1 MTAEQTPA
9 RKRRVLISGASIAGP
24 ALAFWLDRY
33 GFDVTVV
40 ERAPTIRTGG
50 YPIDVRGTAIDVIE
64 RMKLLPQVRA
74 AHVESRMM
82 TFVDAQGDVIG
93 SVPIYEAIGSDLS
106 RDVELPRGTLASLL
120 YDATLGG
127 AVDYRFNESIETL
140 RDDGDGVD
148 IRFTTGRQERYDIV
162 VGADGM
168 HSLTRR
174 LVFGPEA
181 QFTRFLGFS
190 FNIFTL
196 PNDRGLSH
204 GGVFHAEPGK
214 VAGLF
219 AVKESDQLFA
229 FLTFVA
235 DDASISGNRDPQE
248 QIRRTRAAFAGM
260 GWELPRLLDAMEEA
274 DDLYFDTVSQIKMP
288 SWSNGRVALLGDA
301 AYAPSFR
308 SGQGTSLALVGAYV
322 LAGELATH
330 DDPTDAFNTYDRLMR
345 PFVEANQALATDGHG
360 EFFLPRTQQDIEAR
374 DRMLAEIA
382 KNGMANLRGGGRPE
396 AHAALQ
402 LPDYP
407 LQPL

>member
-1 MTAEQTPA
+1 MTTDQTPA
-9 RKRRVLISGASIAGP
+9 GKRRVLISGASIAGP
-24 ALAFWLDRY
+24 ALALWLDRY

-148 IRFTTGRQERYDIV
+148 IRFTSGRQERYDIV

-248 QIRRTRAAFAGM
+248 QIRRTRAAFTGM
-260 GWELPRLLDAMEEA
+260 GWELPRLLDAMEDA

-330 DDPTDAFNTYDRLMR
+330 DDPTDAFNAYDRLMR
-345 PFVEANQALATDGHG
+345 PFVEANQALATDGRG
-360 EFFLPRTQQDIEAR
+360 EFFLPRTRQDIEAR

-382 KNGMANLRGGGRPE
+382 KNGTANLFGDGRTD
-396 AHAALQ
+396 AHTALQ
-402 LPDYP
+402 LRDYP
-407 LQPL
+407 LPPL